1 MSLILPLIAS
11 AIIIGAIHTII
22 GPDHYLPFIV
32 MSKARDW
39 SRPKTCKITI
49 LCGLGHVGSSIL
61 LGVLAIAFGASLLA
75 VMGID
80 SFRGEL
86 AAWALVFFGM
96 TYLMWSLRKEMK
108 SKTHIHEH
116 EHSDGS
122 EHVHEHKHVHEHGHV
137 HKTDSK
143 KKMTPWVLFTIF
155 VLGPCEPL
163 IVLMMYPAIISD
175 MMGLF
180 LVVLAF
186 SVTTIFVMLLMVLGA
201 LKGLSFLPLNK
212 IEPHTNSIAGATIAL
227 CGVAILF
234 GL

>member
-1 MSLILPLIAS
+1 MSLILPVIAS
-11 AIIIGAIHTII
+11 AIIIGVIHTII

-32 MSKARDW
+32 MSKARSW
-39 SRPKTCKITI
+39 SNAKTCRITI

-61 LGVLAIAFGASLLA
+61 LGFIAIAFGASLLA
-75 VMGID
+75 VIGID

-96 TYLMWSLRKEMK
+96 AFLVWSLRKELK
-108 SKTHIHEH
+108 NKTHIHEH
-116 EHSDGS
+116 SHSDGS
-122 EHVHEHKHVHEHGHV
+122 EHEHEHKHFHEHGHV
-137 HKTDSK
+137 HNANSK
-143 KKMTPWVLFTIF
+143 KNMTPWVLFTIF

-175 MMGLF
+175 LLGLL

-186 SVTTIFVMLLMVLGA
+186 AAATILVMLFMVLGA
-201 LKGLSFLPLNK
+201 LKGLSYLPLSK

>member
-1 MSLILPLIAS
+1 MSLILPVIAS
-11 AIIIGAIHTII
+11 AIIIGVIHTII

-32 MSKARDW
+32 MAKARDW
-39 SRPKTCKITI
+39 SRPKTCRITI

-61 LGVLAIAFGASLLA
+61 LGVVAIVFGASMLA
-75 VMGID
+75 VLGID
-80 SFRGEL
+80 EFRGEL
-86 AAWALVFFGM
+86 AAWALVFFGVA
-96 TYLMWSLRKEMK
+96 YLSWSLRKEMK
-108 SKTHIHEH
+108 NKTHTHEH
-116 EHSDGS
+116 IHSDGS

-137 HKTDSK
+137 HKMDSK
-143 KKMTPWVLFTIF
+143 KNMTPWVLFTIF

-163 IVLMMYPAIISD
+163 IVLMMYPAIMSD
-175 MMGLF
+175 AMGLF

-186 SVTTIFVMLLMVLGA
+186 SITTVVVMLIMVLGA
-201 LKGLSFLPLNK
+201 LKGLSYLPLSK